1 METIKHSFW
10 GKSSLKWWFVAIA
23 VILGV
28 VFWYGR
34 GKENQKA
41 VRYETVAVEK
51 GMLISSITASGNVMV
66 DQIANVD
73 PTISGT
79 VENLSVKAGDSV
91 KKGDLLFYIKNDQLG
106 VNAAKA
112 RASYEKAI
120 KSMDDAKYSKKL
132 AEAEYDKNSKKINKD
147 KVELAKDAIVIAERD
162 VAVARADYV
171 NQLADANERKVLSP
185 IDGTVSEINI
195 KNGDD
200 LAKISSGTSKLTPI
214 IIGDLDTL
222 KVQVE
227 VNEVDISK
235 IEIDQKVMLKLD
247 AIEGLELSGRVEKI
261 ASLGA
266 ITQGVVTYDV
276 TIGFD
281 VIDPRIKP
289 QMSVSASIISSAKQD
304 ALLVPSAAVKLENG
318 KNYVE
323 VLKNQLPEKVS
334 VELGSSNDLNA
345 EILSGVS
352 PGELVVTQTIDAD
365 SNSSSDKKQSS
376 TQSGGAIRMPGMGGF
391 R

>member
-1 METIKHSFW
+1 MDTIKQSFW
-10 GKSSLKWWFVAIA
+10 GKSRLKWGLLVIVVALAAI
-23 VILGV
+23 
-28 VFWYGR
+28 FWYER
-34 GKENQKA
+34 GGEKKTA
-41 VRYETVAVEK
+41 VRYETVAVER
-51 GMLISSITASGNVMV
+51 GTLTTSITASGNVVV

-91 KKGDLLFYIKNDQLG
+91 KKGDFLFYIKNDQLG

-120 KSMDDAKYSKKL
+120 KSMDDAKYSKKV

-147 KVELAKDAIVIAERD
+147 KVELAEDAIVIAEGD
-162 VAVARADYV
+162 VAVARADYA
-171 NQLADANERKVLSP
+171 NQLADANERRVLSP

-214 IIGDLDTL
+214 IIGDLNTL

-235 IEIDQKVMLKLD
+235 IEIDQEVVLKLD

-261 ASLGA
+261 ASLGT

-289 QMSVSASIISSAKQD
+289 QMSVSASIVTSAKQD
-304 ALLVPSAAVKLENG
+304 ALLVPSAAIKSEKG

-323 VLKNQLPEKVS
+323 ILKNQSPS
-334 VELGSSNDLNA
+334 RAWVEVGAANDLST

-352 PGELVVTQTIDAD
+352 LGELVVTQTINTA
-365 SNSSSDKKQSS
+365 SNASDKKQNS
-376 TQSGGAIRMPGMGGF
+376 TQSGGAIRVPGMGGF